1 MKTKAKKAKK
11 AKKARKVKA
20 KAKKAKPEKKR
31 GDTWV
36 GKRPAVFKDR
46 KKEVNRQGES
56 KRPKHKKDY
65 KDFT

>member
-1 MKTKAKKAKK
+1 MKTKAK
-11 AKKARKVKA
+11 RA

>member
-1 MKTKAKKAKK
+1 MKAK
-11 AKKARKVKA
+11 R
-20 KAKKAKPEKKR
+20 AKPEKKR

-56 KRPKHKKDY
+56 KRPKHKDNY
-65 KDFT
+65 RDFT

>member
-1 MKTKAKKAKK
+1 MKTKAK
-11 AKKARKVKA
+11 KA

-46 KKEVNRQGES
+46 KKEVNRQGEC

>member
-1 MKTKAKKAKK
+1 MKTKAKKA
-11 AKKARKVKA
+11 RKVKAKA

-36 GKRPAVFKDR
+36 GKRPTVFKDR

>member
-11 AKKARKVKA
+11 ARKVKAKA

>member
-1 MKTKAKKAKK
+1 MKTKAKKA
-11 AKKARKVKA
+11 RKVKAKA

>member
-1 MKTKAKKAKK
+1 MKTKAKKA
-11 AKKARKVKA
+11 RKVKAKA

-56 KRPKHKKDY
+56 KRPKHKDNY
-65 KDFT
+65 RDFT